1 MDASADQTVDRE
13 VDFFSYSQG
22 HSGLATTTARTYYNS
37 HDADTFYRTI
47 WGGSTINIGL
57 YESPSDPIPIASHRT
72 IERMASL
79 IAPITSAMR
88 ILDLGSG
95 YGGAARHLA
104 KTYGCAVCC
113 FNLSEVENERNR
125 KMIQDEGL
133 GHLVSVRE
141 GSFEDL
147 RMLPEGGFD
156 VVWSQD
162 AFLHSGDRK
171 AVVRGIDRVLV
182 KKGGTV
188 VFTDPMAAN
197 GVDQRELGPILER
210 LSLESMGEVDS
221 YRHLF
226 EEVGLFLDTGFVD
239 LTQHM
244 EVQYG
249 RVLRELE
256 DRERELK
263 GEISDEYVGNMKVGL
278 KNWVEG
284 ARNGKLCW
292 GILRFG
298 R

>member
-1 MDASADQTVDRE
+1 MDASADHTVDRE
-13 VDFFSYSQG
+13 AESFSYSQG
-22 HSGLATTTARTYYNS
+22 HSRLATTTARTYYNS

-79 IAPITSAMR
+79 IAPITSATR

-95 YGGAARHLA
+95 YGGAARYLT
-104 KTYGCAVCC
+104 KTYGCTVCC
-113 FNLSEVENERNR
+113 FNLSEVENERNGA
-125 KMIQDEGL
+125 MIQKEGL

-147 RMLPEGGFD
+147 TLLPLGGFD

-162 AFLHSGDRK
+162 AFLHSGNRK
-171 AVVRGIDRVLV
+171 AVVREISRVLV
-182 KKGGTV
+182 KKSGMV

-197 GVDQRELGPILER
+197 GVDQMELGSILER
-210 LSLESMGEVDS
+210 LSLESLGEVDS
-221 YRHLF
+221 YRLWF
-226 EEVGLFLDTGFVD
+226 EEVGQFWDMGFLN

-244 EVQYG
+244 EVHYD
-249 RVLRELE
+249 RVLKELE

-278 KNWVEG
+278 KKWVEG
-284 ARNGKLCW
+284 ARSGKLCW
-292 GILRFG
+292 GVLRFG